1 MKEEF
6 RYIIMEWLA
15 RKLPET
21 VERDVKINLNA
32 DKVIAIAGVRRAG
45 KTYLLFD
52 TIKKLAETG
61 VSRENVL
68 YINFDD
74 DRLMNLTSRDLDDIL
89 SAYHELASPKK
100 SVGIFLFLDE
110 IQNVK
115 NWDLWVRRIYDL
127 KKYRIFIT
135 GSSSKLLS
143 REIATS
149 LVGRNITYV
158 LYPFSFGEF
167 LSAKGIKRGKDALYG
182 EERHIINA
190 LAKEYIMNGG
200 FPETAFEADNETKKK
215 TVSAYYD
222 AILYRDII
230 SRYRIEDANR
240 LEMVFR
246 YAINMYSSSFSTVKL
261 YNYFKSQ
268 NLGISRQ
275 TINNFVKFGEQT
287 FLFYRLLQFFKGF
300 KKSNQSRKKLY
311 VVDNGIISLLISN
324 LEYGKL
330 LENAVLIELLRRKE
344 KNPSMEINYLNN
356 KDGEVDFVISE
367 GGSVA
372 KLIQV
377 TYELDQKN
385 MERELRPLITAMKD
399 LKPKRSLLI
408 TFNAVDKAMAV
419 EKGIETLTFV
429 QWALEA
435 QDGKTSLRHRSRA

>member
-6 RYIIMEWLA
+6 RYVISEWLA

-21 VERDVKINLNA
+21 VARDVKIDLNA

-61 VSRENVL
+61 VPRENVL

-74 DRLMNLTSRDLDDIL
+74 DRLMNLASSDLDDIL
-89 SAYHELASPKK
+89 SAYHELSSPKK
-100 SVGIFLFLDE
+100 DVSIFLFLDE

-115 NWDLWVRRIYDL
+115 NWELWIRRIYDS

-158 LYPFSFGEF
+158 LYPFSFREF
-167 LSAKGIKRGKDALYG
+167 LSAKGMKMRKDVLYG
-182 EERHIINA
+182 NERHKVNA
-190 LAKEYIMNGG
+190 LAKEYMIDGG
-200 FPETAFEADNETKKK
+200 FPETAFEADSETKKK
-215 TVSAYYD
+215 IISSYYD

-246 YAINMYSSSFSTVKL
+246 YAINTYSSGFSTVKL

-275 TINNFVKFGEQT
+275 TINNFIKFGEQT
-287 FLFYRLLQFFKGF
+287 FLFYQLLQFFKGF
-300 KKSNQSRKKLY
+300 KRSNQSRKKLY
-311 VVDNGIISLLISN
+311 VVDNAIISLLISN

-344 KNPSMEINYLNN
+344 QNPSMGINYLNN

-367 GGSVA
+367 GGSVTE
-372 KLIQV
+372 LIQV
-377 TYELDQKN
+377 TYELNQKN
-385 MERELRPLITAMKD
+385 IERELHPLLSAMKE
-399 LKPKRSLLI
+399 LRPKRSVVV
-408 TFNAVDKAMAV
+408 TFNAIDKALAVDKS
-419 EKGIETLTFV
+419 IEALTFV
-429 QWALEA
+429 QWALGA
-435 QDGKTSLRHRSRA
+435 RNGKS

>member
-6 RYIIMEWLA
+6 HYIISEWLA
-15 RKLPET
+15 RKMPET
-21 VERDVKINLNA
+21 VARDVKIDLNA

-61 VSRENVL
+61 VPRENVL

-74 DRLMNLTSRDLDDIL
+74 DRLMNLTSSDLDDIL
-89 SAYHELASPKK
+89 SAYHELSSPKK
-100 SVGIFLFLDE
+100 YVSIFLFLDE

-115 NWDLWVRRIYDL
+115 NWELWIRRIYDS

-158 LYPFSFGEF
+158 LYPFSFREF
-167 LSAKGIKRGKDALYG
+167 LSAKGMKMGKDILYG
-182 EERHIINA
+182 DERHKVNA
-190 LAKEYIMNGG
+190 LAKEYMINGG
-200 FPETAFEADNETKKK
+200 FPETAFEADSETKKK
-215 TVSAYYD
+215 IISSYYD

-246 YAINMYSSSFSTVKL
+246 YAINTYSSGFSTVKL

-268 NLGISRQ
+268 NIGISRQ
-275 TINNFVKFGEQT
+275 TINNFIKFGEQT
-287 FLFYRLLQFFKGF
+287 FLFYQLLQFFKGF
-300 KKSNQSRKKLY
+300 KRSNQSRKKLY
-311 VVDNGIISLLISN
+311 VVDNAIISLLISN

-344 KNPSMEINYLNN
+344 QNPSMGINYLNN

-367 GGSVA
+367 GGSVTE
-372 KLIQV
+372 LIQV
-377 TYELDQKN
+377 TYELNQKN
-385 MERELRPLITAMKD
+385 IERELHPLLSAMKE
-399 LKPKRSLLI
+399 LRPKRGVLV
-408 TFNAVDKAMAV
+408 TFNAIDKALAV
-419 EKGIETLTFV
+419 EKNIEALTFV
-429 QWALEA
+429 QWALGTRK
-435 QDGKTSLRHRSRA
+435 GKS

>member
-6 RYIIMEWLA
+6 RYVISEWLA

-21 VERDVKINLNA
+21 VARDVKIDLNA

-61 VSRENVL
+61 VPRENVL

-74 DRLMNLTSRDLDDIL
+74 DRLMNLASSDLDDIL
-89 SAYHELASPKK
+89 SAYHELSSPKK
-100 SVGIFLFLDE
+100 DVSIFLFLDE

-115 NWDLWVRRIYDL
+115 NWELWIRRVYDS

-158 LYPFSFGEF
+158 LYPFSFREF
-167 LSAKGIKRGKDALYG
+167 LSAKDMKTEKDILYSD
-182 EERHIINA
+182 ERHKVNA
-190 LAKEYIMNGG
+190 LAKEYMINGG
-200 FPETAFEADNETKKK
+200 FPETAFEADSETKKK
-215 TVSAYYD
+215 IISSYYD

-246 YAINMYSSSFSTVKL
+246 YAINTYSSGFSTVKL

-275 TINNFVKFGEQT
+275 TINNFIKFGEQT
-287 FLFYRLLQFFKGF
+287 FLFYQLLQFFKGF
-300 KKSNQSRKKLY
+300 KRSNQSRKKLY
-311 VVDNGIISLLISN
+311 VVDNAIISLLISN

-344 KNPSMEINYLNN
+344 QNPSMGINYLNN

-367 GGSVA
+367 GGSVTE
-372 KLIQV
+372 LIQV
-377 TYELDQKN
+377 TYELNQKN
-385 MERELRPLITAMKD
+385 IERELHPLLSAMKE
-399 LKPKRSLLI
+399 LRPKRGVLV
-408 TFNAVDKAMAV
+408 TFNVIDKALTV
-419 EKGIETLTFV
+419 EKSIEALTFV
-429 QWALEA
+429 QWALGA
-435 QDGKTSLRHRSRA
+435 RNGKS

>member
-1 MKEEF
+1 MREEF
-6 RYIIMEWLA
+6 RYVISEWIA

-21 VERDVKINLNA
+21 VARDVKIDLNA

-52 TIKKLAETG
+52 TIKKLAEIG
-61 VSRENVL
+61 VPRENVL

-74 DRLMNLTSRDLDDIL
+74 DRLTNLTSSDLDDIL
-89 SAYHELASPKK
+89 SAYHELSSPKK
-100 SVGIFLFLDE
+100 GVSIFLFLDE

-115 NWDLWVRRIYDL
+115 NWELWIRRTYDS
-127 KKYRIFIT
+127 KKYRIFVT

-158 LYPFSFGEF
+158 LYPFSFREF
-167 LSAKGIKRGKDALYG
+167 LSAKGIKQEKDALYG
-182 EERHIINA
+182 EERHRINS
-190 LAKEYIMNGG
+190 LAKEYITNGG
-200 FPETAFEADNETKKK
+200 FPETAFGADNETRKKI
-215 TVSAYYD
+215 VSAYYD

-246 YAINMYSSSFSTVKL
+246 YAINTYSSGFSTVKL

-275 TINNFVKFGEQT
+275 TINNFIKFGEQT
-287 FLFYRLLQFFKGF
+287 FLFYQLLQFFKGF
-300 KKSNQSRKKLY
+300 KRSNQSRKKLY

-344 KNPSMEINYLNN
+344 RNPSMEINYLNN
-356 KDGEVDFVISE
+356 KEGEVDFVISE
-367 GGSVA
+367 GGSVTE
-372 KLIQV
+372 LMQV
-377 TYELDQKN
+377 TYELNQKN
-385 MERELRPLITAMKD
+385 IERELRPLLSAMKE
-399 LKPKRSLLI
+399 LKHKRSMLI
-408 TFNAVDKAMAV
+408 TFNAVDKAITV
-419 EKGIETLTFV
+419 EKSIETLTFV
-429 QWALEA
+429 QWALDA
-435 QDGKTSLRHRSRA
+435 RSGKS